1 MYSKAKDYKKNVK
14 DYKNNK
20 LQKKMAKEKKML
32 NLNNI

>member
-20 LQKKMAKEKKML
+20 LQKKWQKKKNAKLK
-32 NLNNI
+32 